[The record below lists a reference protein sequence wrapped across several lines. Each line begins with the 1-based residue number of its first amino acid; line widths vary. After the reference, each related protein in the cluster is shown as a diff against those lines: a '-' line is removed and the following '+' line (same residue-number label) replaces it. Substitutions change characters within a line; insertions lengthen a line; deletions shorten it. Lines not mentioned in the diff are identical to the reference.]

1 MSSSETNPYQTP
13 ETLVN
18 HLPVSVDYRIQET
31 EWGTWRSF
39 MYENGKTYQE
49 FTSFAKWGELP
60 LVHYTAGKF
69 PETGRAKTA
78 RGVIAIGRF
87 ARGYMAFGQV
97 AIGYIA
103 VGQLSVGIVS
113 IGQLAIGM
121 MAIGQA
127 AISIF
132 HGLGQFAIG
141 YYAVGQF
148 AVGRFV
154 TGMWTYQLPLW

>member
-1 MSSSETNPYQTP
+1 MSSRQSNPYQPP
-13 ETLVN
+13 EALVN

-39 MYENGKTYQE
+39 MYENGSTFQE
-49 FTSFAKWGELP
+49 FTSYATWGDLP
-60 LVHYTAGKF
+60 LLNYTAGKF

-97 AIGYIA
+97 AIGYVA

-113 IGQLAIGM
+113 GGQLAIGM

-127 AISIF
+127 AISIT
-132 HGLGQFAIG
+132 HALGQFAIG

-154 TGMWTYQLPLW
+154 SGLWTYQLPLW